1 MLNVIGFHKPDEING
16 YLSNWYLSEF
26 IAEGVNSP
34 PPVEQCHQLKKKRI
48 KHILS
53 LILFYTLKFNHLEKR
68 Y

>member
-34 PPVEQCHQLKKKRI
+34 PPVAM
-48 KHILS
+48 S
-53 LILFYTLKFNHLEKR
+53 ST
-68 Y
+68 